1 VPPEGKSTYY
11 KDVGIDIKEV
21 KKIQEQIGKNIEK
34 THNFIN
40 FGKVISGFGHYA
52 GLIEIEGK
60 IISLH
65 TDGVGT
71 KVLISQLMEKY
82 DTIGIDCIA
91 MNVNDLICVGS
102 KPVGY
107 LSYIALQKTND
118 ILLKEIQKV
127 LLRVPKY
134 QTLLLLVEKQQFC
147 LK

>member
-1 VPPEGKSTYY
+1 MIKYILLNIGIIIYKDLLKFINYVYKQIIVPSERKSTYY

-91 MNVNDLICVGS
+91 MNVNDVNMCWIKTSRLLIIYCIT
-102 KPVGY
+102 KN
-107 LSYIALQKTND
+107 K
-118 ILLKEIQKV
+118 
-127 LLRVPKY
+127 
-134 QTLLLLVEKQQFC
+134 
-147 LK
+147 